1 MTRYFIAAN
10 FWLVFGIVAIFGDT
24 NATMMSSPAQ
34 MSSFFG
40 KGYIY
45 SSAYTFIE
53 VAMFIA
59 SASFFVLTWMTRKK
73 S

>member
-24 NATMMSSPAQ
+24 NATMMGSPAQ

-40 KGYIY
+40 RGEIY
-45 SSAYTFIE
+45 SSAYRFIE
-53 VAMFIA
+53 VIMFVA
-59 SASFFVLTWMTRKK
+59 SALFFVLTWMTRKK